1 MDIETRDEFKKV
13 TKTLTK
19 IELTV
24 EKNLSYHKGL
34 QLPERMTKA
43 ERQIEKKASWKG
55 LYLAG
60 VIILAIIG
68 VVFTIANVIP
78 KP

>member
-13 TKTLTK
+13 NTTLTK

-24 EKNLSYHKGL
+24 EKNLSYYEGL

-55 LYLAG
+55 LYFA
-60 VIILAIIG
+60 VFIMIAIIG
-68 VVFTIANVIP
+68 IAFTVAKGI
-78 KP
+78 